1 MTWND
6 NLALKAQTWAN
17 YLDDNDYWG
26 HSDSYTWNGDGH
38 GDGLAYTSGGEK
50 TGKETGIT
58 GSFLASGENLAH
70 GCERLAEKR
79 RGRGR
84 A

>member
-17 YLDDNDYWG
+17 YLADNKYFG
-26 HSDSYTWNGDGH
+26 HSDSYTWNGKGD
-38 GDGLAYTSGGEK
+38 GDGLANTSRMEK
-50 TGKETGIT
+50 TGIT
-58 GSFLASGENLAH
+58 GSFYASGENLAM